1 MYAHKEEKMNSYNI
15 LRITKYPMIPV
26 NAKYELRQHSVNRVC
41 ELPLDI
47 VPWILHVTMGFP
59 GGSDSKESTWNAGD
73 LYSIPGLGRLP
84 GEESDYQLRYIL

>member
-1 MYAHKEEKMNSYNI
+1 
-15 LRITKYPMIPV
+15 MIPV

-73 LYSIPGLGRLP
+73 PGLISGMGRSS
-84 GEESDYQLRYIL
+84 GEGNSYPLQ

>member
-47 VPWILHVTMGFP
+47 VP
-59 GGSDSKESTWNAGD
+59 
-73 LYSIPGLGRLP
+73 
-84 GEESDYQLRYIL
+84 